1 LKRNDEGLLACE
13 RVLALDAANHGA
25 WFNKGLALLRL
36 GRMEE
41 ANAAFSETFRLGD
54 RGASQGLCETLFA
67 LGKFEEAL
75 VHCEKALEMG
85 PNDPSLWL
93 RKGRTLRE
101 LKRPAEAIPCFD
113 RMIELEP
120 KNHLGC
126 YNKGVSLLDLKK
138 YPEALECNERAI
150 EIDPNFAWSWC
161 NKGAALA
168 TMGKYRKAL
177 PYFEKAVSMG
187 DAESK
192 AGVALCLSHMMYIF
206 RFFHWLEKLG
216 SPR

>member
-13 RVLALDAANHGA
+13 RVLALNAGNSEA

-41 ANAAFSETFRLGD
+41 SNGAFSEAFRLGN
-54 RGASQGLCETLFA
+54 RGASEVLSETLTA
-67 LGKFEEAL
+67 LGRFEEAL
-75 VHCEKALEMG
+75 FHCDKTLELE
-85 PNDPSLWL
+85 PNNPSSWL
-93 RKGRTLRE
+93 RKGTTLRK

-113 RMIELEP
+113 RVIELEP
-120 KNHLGC
+120 NNHLGW
-126 YNKGVSLLDLKK
+126 YNKGVSLLDLKR

-150 EIDPNFAWSWC
+150 ELQPNFAWAWC
-161 NKGAALA
+161 NKGGSLA
-168 TMGKYRKAL
+168 SMGKYRKAL

-187 DAESK
+187 DTEAK

-216 SPR
+216 SPK